1 MPRAISAFAFAVL
14 CLPALAA
21 APAQA
26 LNVKSFV
33 SSTGSDMNN
42 CTFAAPCANFQDAHD
57 TTDVIEQI
65 ACLDSG
71 NFGAAVISRSI
82 TIDCAGTSASTTF
95 RGVQGAVGARFPA
108 GGERHDHQEQCPSS
122 LDRSP

>member
-1 MPRAISAFAFAVL
+1 MAAALGAIFAL
-14 CLPALAA
+14 LLPA
-21 APAQA
+21 APARA
-26 LNVKSFV
+26 AFKTFV
-33 SSTGSDMNN
+33 SSTGGGTV

>member
-42 CTFAAPCANFQDAHD
+42 CTFAAPCWTLQRAHD
-57 TTDVIEQI
+57 QTFAVGQI

-71 NFGAAVISRSI
+71 EFFGAVISKSI
-82 TIDCAGTSASTTF
+82 TIDCAGTSATPTGF
-95 RGVQGAVGARFPA
+95 TVNGAT
-108 GGERHDHQEQCPSS
+108 SW
-122 LDRSP
+122 